1 MPRFG
6 RVLTAMITPF
16 HADGSLDLDG
26 AQVLA
31 RWLLDHGNDGLIIA
45 GTTGEAP
52 TLSHAEQVDLV
63 RAVVEAVGDDGQVVA
78 GSGSNDTASA
88 IRNTEAITAA
98 GADAAL
104 VVTPYYNRPSQDGL
118 DAHFR
123 SVAASTDLPVM
134 VYDIP
139 VRTGRKIATGT
150 LLRLFDEVDN
160 IVALKDAAGD
170 PAETAWLLARAD
182 PGVEVYSGDD
192 ALTLPLL
199 AVGAVGTVG
208 VATHWTAAEHQ
219 AMFGAID
226 TGDLAAA
233 TAINQK
239 MLPSFHFET
248 GDVTPNPIPTKALLS
263 VLGLPAGPCRPP
275 VGPVVVDLVGQAKA
289 VLAGLSVGAEY
300 GIG

>member
-16 HADGSLDLDG
+16 HDDGSIDLDG

-52 TLSHAEQVDLV
+52 TLTHAEQVDLV
-63 RAVVEAVGDDGQVVA
+63 RAVVEAVGADGHVVA

-134 VYDIP
+134 LYDIP
-139 VRTGRKIATGT
+139 VRTGRKIHTST

-160 IVALKDAAGD
+160 IVALKDAAGS
-170 PAETAWLLARAD
+170 PAETAWLIAQAGPD
-182 PGVEVYSGDD
+182 VEVYSGDD
-192 ALTLPLL
+192 VLTLPFL

-208 VATHWTAAEHQ
+208 VATHWTAPEHQ
-219 AMFGAID
+219 AMFAALD
-226 TGDLAAA
+226 AGDLGAA

-239 MLPSFHFET
+239 MLPSFHFES

-263 VLGLPAGPCRPP
+263 LLGLPSGPCRPP
-275 VGPVVVDLVGQAKA
+275 VGPVVVDLADQAKA